1 MSYIPNSAGIRKR
14 MLEEIGVSD
23 FESLIKSVP
32 ASLRLKR
39 PMNLP
44 GPLSEHELGREL
56 QSIAKQNSDIESGFV
71 GGGAYDHFV
80 PSAIDHILLRSE
92 YYTAYTPYQA
102 EAAQGTLQTMYE
114 FQTFISRLTG
124 MAVTSASLYDGAS
137 ALAEAV
143 MMAVSHTGRKEVLI
157 SRSVNPNYIET
168 AKTYLSGRDAKIR
181 YIDTY
186 DGITDFSGLRSR
198 ISEKTAAAVIQ
209 SPNFFGLI
217 EKPAEISADIKEAGA
232 IYINIYDPLSLGI
245 LAPPGDC
252 GADLAVA
259 EGQCLGIPLNYG
271 GPYLGLLSARREFIR
286 KMPGRLSGRT
296 TDKEGRIGYVM
307 TLQTREQHI
316 RRARATSNICTN
328 QALCALAATVYL
340 SLLGKSG
347 LEKAGKLCLSKA
359 HYAAEKISDIPGFS
373 LKFSGPFFKEFVV
386 ETPVSPHRLIGR
398 LAKKGIV
405 PGLDM
410 GRFKSGLKGCL
421 MVAVTEKRSRR
432 QIDNLVYE
440 LSKAGG

>member
-14 MLEEIGVSD
+14 MLEDIGVSD
-23 FESLIKSVP
+23 FENLIKSVP

-56 QSIAKQNSDIESGFV
+56 QSIAKQNSDIESGFA

-143 MMAVSHTGRKEVLI
+143 MMAISHTGRKEVLI

-198 ISEKTAAAVIQ
+198 ISEKTAALVIQ
-209 SPNFFGLI
+209 NPNFFGLI
-217 EKPAEISADIKEAGA
+217 EKPAEISADIKETGA

-296 TDKEGRIGYVM
+296 ADKEGRVGYVM

-386 ETPVSPHRLIGR
+386 ETPVLPHRLIGR

>member
-1 MSYIPNSAGIRKR
+1 MNYIPNSAEIRR
-14 MLEEIGVSD
+14 LMLEDIGVSD
-23 FESLIKSVP
+23 FEYLIRSVP
-32 ASLRLKR
+32 ASLRLRR
-39 PMNLP
+39 PLNLP
-44 GPLSEHELGREL
+44 GPLSEHELNQEL
-56 QSIAKQNSDIESGFV
+56 QSIAKQNSDISKGFV

-143 MMAVSHTGRKEVLI
+143 MMAISHTGRKEVLL

-168 AKTYLSGRDAKIR
+168 VKTYLSGQGAKIR

-186 DGITDFSGLRSR
+186 EGVTDFTGLRSR
-198 ISEKTAAAVIQ
+198 LSEKTAAVVMQ
-209 SPNFFGLI
+209 SPNFFGLL
-217 EKPAEISADIKEAGA
+217 ERPAEISADIKEVGA
-232 IYINIYDPLSLGI
+232 LHINIYDPLSLGI
-245 LAPPGDC
+245 LAPPGDF

-271 GPYLGLLSARREFIR
+271 GPYLGLLSARREFLR

-296 TDKEGRIGYVM
+296 KDKEGKVGYVM

-316 RRARATSNICTN
+316 RRERATSNICTN
-328 QALCALAATVYL
+328 QALSALAATVYL

-347 LEKAGKLCLSKA
+347 LEKVGMLCLSKA
-359 HYAAEKISDIPGFS
+359 HYAAEKISEVSGFS
-373 LKFSGPFFKEFVV
+373 LKFNGPFFKEFLV
-386 ETPVSPHRLIGR
+386 ETPIPPHRLIGR
-398 LAKKGIV
+398 LAKKGIAA
-405 PGLDM
+405 GLDM
-410 GRFKSGLKGCL
+410 GRFNLGLKGCL
-421 MVAVTEKRSRR
+421 MVAVTEKRSRH
-432 QIDNLVYE
+432 QIDDLVYE

>member
-1 MSYIPNSAGIRKR
+1 MTYIPNSAEIRRR
-14 MLEEIGVSD
+14 MLEDIGVSD
-23 FESLIKSVP
+23 FEYLLKSVP

-39 PMNLP
+39 PLNLP
-44 GPLSEHELGREL
+44 GPLSEHELNCEL
-56 QSIAKQNSDIESGFV
+56 QSLAKQNSSIDAGFI

-80 PSAIDHILLRSE
+80 PSAIDHILLRPE

-114 FQTFISRLTG
+114 FQTFISRLSG

-137 ALAEAV
+137 SLAEAV
-143 MMAVSHTGRKEVLI
+143 MMAISHTGRKEVLI
-157 SRSVNPNYIET
+157 SQSVNPNYIDVV
-168 AKTYLSGRDAKIR
+168 KTYLSGQDAIVR
-181 YIDTY
+181 YIGTS
-186 DGITDFSGLRSR
+186 DGITDFTGFRSR
-198 ISEKTAAAVIQ
+198 ISEKTAAVIIQ
-209 SPNFFGLI
+209 NPNFFGLI
-217 EKPAEISADIKEAGA
+217 EKPMEISSDIKGSGA
-232 IYINIYDPLSLGI
+232 LHISIYDPLSLGI
-245 LAPPGDC
+245 LAPPSEY

-271 GPYLGLLSARREFIR
+271 GPYLGLLSARREFLR

-296 TDKEGRIGYVM
+296 RDKKGRTGYVM

-316 RRARATSNICTN
+316 RRERATSNICTN

-347 LEKAGKLCLSKA
+347 LEKVGRLCLSKA
-359 HYAAEKISDIPGFS
+359 HYAAERISDIPGFS

-386 ETPVSPHRLIGR
+386 QTPIPPHRLISR
-398 LAKKGIV
+398 LAKKGIA

-410 GRFKSGLKGCL
+410 GRFKFGLKGCL
-421 MVAVTEKRSRR
+421 MVAVTEKRSKQ
-432 QIDNLVYE
+432 QIDDLVYE
-440 LSKAGG
+440 LSKAAG